1 MFSDLIALYD
11 AQCSSAD
18 SSYSDPWHRSDP
30 THSDYLE
37 HTDGVKYYVE
47 HTDYFDE
54 EVFFKIHY

>member
-11 AQCSSAD
+11 VQCSSAD

-47 HTDYFDE
+47 HTDYFDKE
-54 EVFFKIHY
+54 D